1 MKIRYRILI
10 ILLLIT
16 LTPQIILN
24 QLYAST
30 LEKQMISKI
39 NQSAD
44 HEGEALRQLMSNTL
58 SDNEQLVLSMVRNIP
73 YVFGEDATINQEAM
87 NLLLRVSQESTGN
100 TPNFFIGTESGD
112 MFIFPESSLPD
123 GYDPR
128 VRNWYQQAMLTK
140 NQVNW
145 DGPYIDQGT
154 KQLVITV
161 SKYFKYQS
169 TEGVVGIDVV
179 LSNLRGV
186 LANPELDQYGETF
199 LTDALGNIVIHSNP
213 SFEGFNLRLSKYAA
227 DGLTRDLAE
236 GSYDGKTYKYFISKI
251 SESLFAITAV
261 KQSAI
266 EAGISSELWRSRT
279 VPFIFIVLTVI
290 VAIWLSKTMTSPIDK
305 LIKAFR
311 VSEIGKV
318 PVHVDVSGKDELA
331 QLANEFNHMSDNLLS
346 AHQEM
351 TALYE
356 ELSAS
361 EETLQDQYD
370 ELRHNRDQIMKSEH
384 RYRTIFELSNEGLW
398 EIDEQRNLRLLTPNW
413 FKNFFYQVDDIEAK
427 DWLALVHPGDKA
439 RFEATSRSHIHDET
453 PYIHEIYRVR
463 DVFGQYRFIE
473 TKGKKMTLSDGQQGF
488 TIVGSHLDVTERKR
502 NEEEILKMAYF
513 DAVTGLANR
522 QNFERELEQSLSHHD
537 YGTIIYLDIANFKA
551 INETYGYQYGD
562 KILEDM
568 KARLLDQFAGKFCAR
583 IAGDEFA
590 VIIEGHIEESSL
602 QALLNIFSVSSCCSL
617 DVDGL
622 TLKYEIHAVSC
633 KFPNEGKTVDE
644 IYLSMFTKL
653 KQAKNLTKTNVFDF
667 RPLSDGIMKGE

>member
-1 MKIRYRILI
+1 M
-10 ILLLIT
+10 ILLIVT
-16 LTPQIILN
+16 LMPQIILN

-30 LEKQMISKI
+30 LEKQIMAKM
-39 NQSAD
+39 NQAAD
-44 HEGEALRQLMSNTL
+44 HEGEALRQLMADTL
-58 SDNEQLVLSMVRNIP
+58 DDNEQLVLSMVRNIP
-73 YVFGEDATINQEAM
+73 YVFGKDATINQEAM

-100 TPNFFIGTESGD
+100 TPNFFIGTERGE
-112 MFIFPESSLPD
+112 MFIFPESKLPE

-128 VRNWYQQAMLTK
+128 VRNWYQQAMLSK
-140 NQVNW
+140 SQVNW

-161 SKYFKYQS
+161 SKYFKYQN

-179 LSNLRGV
+179 LSNLRSA
-186 LANPELDQYGETF
+186 LRNPELDPYGETF
-199 LTDALGNIVIHSNP
+199 LTDILGNIVIHNNP
-213 SFEGFNLRLSKYAA
+213 SLEGYNLRLSKYAT
-227 DGLTRDLAE
+227 DGLSRELAE
-236 GSYDGKTYKYFISKI
+236 GDYNGQRYRYFISKI
-251 SESLFAITAV
+251 SDSLFSITTIEQGAV
-261 KQSAI
+261 VETLSK
-266 EAGISSELWRSRT
+266 ELWRSRT
-279 VPFIFIVLTVI
+279 IPLIFIVLTI
-290 VAIWLSKTMTSPIDK
+290 LVAIWLSKTMTSPIEK

-311 VSEIGKV
+311 EGEIGKV
-318 PVHVDVSGKDELA
+318 SVRVEVKGKDELA
-331 QLANEFNHMSDNLLS
+331 QLANEFNLMSDNLLF

-370 ELRHNRDQIMKSEH
+370 ELRSNRDQIVKSEN

-398 EIDEQRNLRLLTPNW
+398 EIDESKQLRLLTANW
-413 FKNFFYQVDDIEAK
+413 FKNFFYQTDELEDR
-427 DWLALVHPGDKA
+427 DWMALVHPGD
-439 RFEATSRSHIHDET
+439 RQRLETISMSHINNET

-463 DVFGQYRFIE
+463 DVSGQYRYIE
-473 TKGKKMTLSDGQQGF
+473 TKAKKMTMEEGSKAF
-488 TIVGSHLDVTERKR
+488 TLVGSHLDVTERKR

-513 DAVTGLANR
+513 DTVTGLANR
-522 QNFERELEQSLSHHD
+522 QNFDRELNQALVHHD

-568 KARLLDQFAGKFCAR
+568 KMRLLEQFAGNFCAR

-590 VIIEGHIEESSL
+590 VIIEGHLEDVALQSLLGVFSS
-602 QALLNIFSVSSCCSL
+602 SSCCSL
-617 DVDGL
+617 DIDGQ

-644 IYLSMFTKL
+644 VYLSMFSKL
-653 KQAKNLTKTNVFDF
+653 RVEKNLTKTNVFDF

>member
-10 ILLLIT
+10 ILLFIT

-24 QLYAST
+24 QLYANT
-30 LEKQMISKI
+30 LERQMVAKI
-39 NQSAD
+39 NQAAD
-44 HEGEALRQLMSNTL
+44 HEGEALRQLMSSTL
-58 SDNEQLVLSMVRNIP
+58 KDNEQLVLSMVRNIP
-73 YVFGEDATINQEAM
+73 YVYGEDATINQEAM

-100 TPNFFIGTESGD
+100 TPNFFIGTEKGE
-112 MFIFPESSLPD
+112 MFIFPESSLPE

-128 VRNWYQQAMLTK
+128 VRNWYQQAMLSK
-140 NQVNW
+140 SKVNW

-161 SKYFKYQS
+161 SQYFKYQS

-186 LANPELDQYGETF
+186 LSNPELDQYGETF
-199 LTDALGNIVIHSNP
+199 ITDALGNIVIHSNP
-213 SFEGFNLRLSKYAA
+213 SFEGFNLKLSKYAL

-236 GSYDGKTYKYFISKI
+236 GSYDGQTYKYFVSKI
-251 SESLFAITAV
+251 SESLFAITVV

-266 EAGISSELWRSRT
+266 ESGISTELWRSRT
-279 VPFIFIVLTVI
+279 VPFIFIALTVLI
-290 VAIWLSKTMTSPIDK
+290 AIWLSKTMTSPIDK
-305 LIKAFR
+305 LIRAFKD
-311 VSEIGKV
+311 SGIGKM
-318 PVHVDVSGKDELA
+318 PVHVDVKGKDELA
-331 QLANEFNHMSDNLLS
+331 QLANEFNQMSDNLLL

-370 ELRHNRDQIMKSEH
+370 ELRYNRDQIMKSEN

-398 EIDEQRNLRLLTPNW
+398 EIDAQRNLRLLTPHW
-413 FKNFFYQVDDIEAK
+413 FKNFFHQLEEVEAK
-427 DWLALVHPGDKA
+427 DWLDLVHPSDKV
-439 RFEATSRSHIHDET
+439 RFEETSRSHINGET

-473 TKGKKMTLSDGQQGF
+473 TKGKKMVHPETPQGF
-488 TIVGSHLDVTERKR
+488 TLVGSHLDVTERKR
-502 NEEEILKMAYF
+502 NEEEILRMAYF

-522 QNFERELEQSLSHHD
+522 QNFERELEQALTHHD

-562 KILEDM
+562 RILQDM
-568 KARLLDQFAGKFCAR
+568 KLRLLELFSGRFCAR

-590 VIIEGHIEESSL
+590 VIIEGHIEDASL
-602 QALLNIFSVSSCCSL
+602 QSLLNTFSNSSCCSM

-633 KFPNEGKTVDE
+633 KFPNEGKTLDE
-644 IYLSMFTKL
+644 IYLTMFSKL
-653 KQAKNLTKTNVFDF
+653 KQTKDLTKTNVFDF
-667 RPLSDGIMKGE
+667 KPLADGIMKGE